1 MILHVAEADM
11 VGVVD
16 DGAGRRDY
24 CVASIHVPVRAD
36 PADERRRM
44 TARPKFCETSL
55 RNDGRLL
62 KPVWTRLDS

>member
-1 MILHVAEADM
+1 M

-16 DGAGRRDY
+16 DGAGREGLCRI
-24 CVASIHVPVRAD
+24 AVRAD